1 MSLVTMGYRPDL
13 RVPGHLQL
21 LSMLF
26 FRLENPILVR
36 IKGKG
41 AHKKKLGVNTGK
53 LEPCFSADFC
63 LFG

>member
-1 MSLVTMGYRPDL
+1 MSLVTTGYRPDL

-26 FRLENPILVR
+26 FRLENPILAR